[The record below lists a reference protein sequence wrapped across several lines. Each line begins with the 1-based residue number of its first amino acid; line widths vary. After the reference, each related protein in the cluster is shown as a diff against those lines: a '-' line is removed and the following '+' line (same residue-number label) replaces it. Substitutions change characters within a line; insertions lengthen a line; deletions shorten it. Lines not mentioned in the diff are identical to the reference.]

1 MEHRAALEG
10 SNSFS
15 MASSIPGGN
24 DMGINAVGSGNGF
37 GIGPS
42 GATLYLDDNG
52 EDIHPSDVH
61 ERLEPDQWSII
72 LIHKNLDGETWHES
86 KGENYDLPFRAIK
99 RLGYALVTPSTKLNP
114 SDRQFVVAD
123 MPTYLEHIMGGK
135 PDKGNNGD
143 LRKLIEVWNSQ
154 IAAMTDVEFD
164 TEDDIHDILPKVFP
178 SQKAIPS
185 GSKSE

>member
-1 MEHRAALEG
+1 
-10 SNSFS
+10 

-52 EDIHPSDVH
+52 EDIRPSDVH
-61 ERLEPDQWSII
+61 ERLEPGQWSII
-72 LIHKNLDGETWHES
+72 LIHKNFDGETRNEF
-86 KGENYDLPFRAIK
+86 KGENHDLPFRAIK
-99 RLGYALVTPSTKLNP
+99 RLKYALVTPSTKLNP

-123 MPTYLEHIMGGK
+123 IPTYLEHIIEEN
-135 PDKGNNGD
+135 PNNGNNGD

-154 IAAMTDVEFD
+154 MAAMPNVGFYK
-164 TEDDIHDILPKVFP
+164 EDDIHDILPKVFP

-185 GSKSE
+185 DS